1 MDVNTTAENTTDI
14 QTGYRELL
22 RNNVNFRYLLS
33 GHIISLLGDWFN
45 LIATSTLI
53 AQLTGSGTAI
63 GALFVVRMIAPFIV
77 SPFTGVAADRFNR
90 KHLLVLSD
98 ILRAITV
105 LGFLIVN
112 EADEVWLLYV
122 LTFIQLALSG
132 LFFPTRNSIL
142 PDIVSKHELGAAIAL
157 GSATWSMM
165 LALGAALGGIVAGYW
180 GIYTAFVVDSATFIL
195 SAILLS
201 RIEYVS
207 ELKKHPAAKVIKN
220 SLNEYVDGLKYLK
233 KHPDILFIALNKAAI
248 YLFSFGGFQVIQVR
262 IAEEI
267 FVIGEGG
274 STGLGWM
281 FAVAG
286 IGTGIG
292 PIIARRYIGDKENML
307 RFSIVIGYLIIIA
320 GMLIIAPLLNFN
332 SVLAGILIRGVG
344 GGIVWVFSTQ
354 LLLQLLPGDFR
365 GRVFSTEFA
374 IFTLMSAVSAA
385 LVGGIMDM
393 EISLTE
399 LMLGMTFI
407 GLIPTLLWT
416 LWSYSSAKG
425 Q

>member
-1 MDVNTTAENTTDI
+1 MDVNTTGENTQGI
-14 QTGYRELL
+14 SSGYWELL

-63 GALFVVRMIAPFIV
+63 GALFVVRMIAPFLV

-90 KHLLVLSD
+90 KYLLVLSD

-105 LGFLIVN
+105 LGFLMVN
-112 EADEVWLLYV
+112 EADEVWLLYA
-122 LTFIQLALSG
+122 LTFVQLALSG

-142 PDIVSKHELGAAIAL
+142 PDIVTKHELGAAIAL

-165 LALGAALGGIVAGYW
+165 LALGAALGGVVAGYW
-180 GIYTAFVVDSATFIL
+180 GIYTAFIVDSATFVISGL
-195 SAILLS
+195 LLS
-201 RIEYVS
+201 RIEYMP
-207 ELKKHPAAKVIKN
+207 ELKKHPAAQVIKN
-220 SLNEYVDGLKYLK
+220 SLKEYLEGLKYLK

-248 YLFSFGGFQVIQVR
+248 YLVSFGGFQVIQVK
-262 IAEEI
+262 IAEDI

-292 PIIARRYIGDKENML
+292 PIIARRFTEDKQYML
-307 RFSIVIGYLIIIA
+307 RLSIAGGYLIILA
-320 GMLIIAPLLNFN
+320 GMLIIAPLLNFS

-385 LVGGIMDM
+385 LAGRIMDM
-393 EISLTE
+393 DITLTE
-399 LMLGMTFI
+399 LLFGMTFL
-407 GLIPTLLWT
+407 GLIPTLLWS
-416 LWSYSSAKG
+416 LWSFYHKSY